1 MGHSRVRAKVRR
13 RKVAALAAYSKQF
26 TVKNIKKGI
35 SEVVNHKRY
44 GADMGIPKDKLIT
57 SPYSGI
63 QYVMTNPHPIHGEKY
78 GITVTG
84 YDWVPIDEYKA
95 STGLLWEHKKYPQ
108 PKRLHKKYKKKYYC
122 KRVYSNKIRNGGI
135 AIIHSHNS
143 SNTIRKMRK
152 HTSDYT
158 AFENFPYTLPKMNR
172 VQYMEKLVQHK
183 LAKWERKNVCPEA
196 MFTEDVEK
204 WKQERENMKERFRD
218 FVVSIYDK
226 LHLTGRFVVAKD
238 NYTEEKIA
246 EIKDVDGE
254 GHKINDLPKTSKL
267 IKKAQKITNETKQKR
282 PNLVATNLKDHK
294 KQKGRIIL
302 PEAA

>member
-1 MGHSRVRAKVRR
+1 MGHSRVRIKVRR
-13 RKVAALAAYSKQF
+13 RKVTALAAYSKQF
-26 TVKNIKKGI
+26 TVKNTKKGI

-44 GADMGIPKDKLIT
+44 GTEIPKDMLIT
-57 SPYSGI
+57 VPYTGH
-63 QYVMTNPHPIHGEKY
+63 QFVMTNPHPIYGEKY
-78 GITVTG
+78 EIVITG
-84 YDWVPIDEYKA
+84 YDWVPVEEYKA
-95 STGLLWEHKKYPQ
+95 NTGLLWEHKKYPQ
-108 PKRLHKKYKKKYYC
+108 LKRLHKKQKEKTISC
-122 KRVYSNKIRNGGI
+122 KTSLTHTRILP
-135 AIIHSHNS
+135 A
-143 SNTIRKMRK
+143 RK
-152 HTSDYT
+152 S
-158 AFENFPYTLPKMNR
+158 EFPDYTLPKMNK

-183 LAKWERKNVCPEA
+183 TAKWERKHVCPEA

-204 WKQERENMKERFRD
+204 WKQERENAVQRFRD

-238 NYTEEKIA
+238 NYTEEKVA

-254 GHKINDLPKTSKL
+254 GHHINDLPKTSKL

-302 PEAA
+302 PQAA